1 MRANRVLFMGTV
13 VLTLGFPSLFL
24 GAAGPAAADSG
35 IVDPEV
41 ADSEVV
47 DPEVVDAAADYGGG
61 CVLYPDNPAAT
72 IDSLRLRCSAEQQD
86 AIFRDA
92 PRGEVPRGV
101 TNGWVTRPPIMEAV
115 APALWIGK
123 NFYTGPDGGFLVNR
137 VTPAGLE
144 AWQADVYTAP
154 AITDGGP
161 TWALNYAP
169 SPTPQVYDEIREVTP
184 NVWFGYSWWRGYFQT
199 TLLLT
204 FALTY

>member
-13 VLTLGFPSLFL
+13 VLTLGSLFL

-35 IVDPEV
+35 IVDPEIV
-41 ADSEVV
+41 ES
-47 DPEVVDAAADYGGG
+47 EVVDAAADYGGG

-101 TNGWVTRPPIMEAV
+101 TNGWVTRPPIMETL
-115 APALWIGK
+115 APPLWIGK
-123 NFYTGPDGGFLVNR
+123 TFYTGPDGGYLMNR
-137 VTPAGLE
+137 ITGAGIE
-144 AWQADVYTAP
+144 GWKADVYSAP
-154 AITDGGP
+154 ALVDGAP

>member
-1 MRANRVLFMGTV
+1 MRVNRVLLMSTA

-24 GAAGPAAADSG
+24 GAAAPAAADSG
-35 IVDPEV
+35 ILDSEVD
-41 ADSEVV
+41 DSEVV
-47 DPEVVDAAADYGGG
+47 DATVDYGDG
-61 CVLYPDNPAAT
+61 CVLYPDNATAT
-72 IDSLRLRCSAEQQD
+72 IESLRSRCSAEQQD

-101 TNGWVTRPPIMEAV
+101 TNGWVTRPPIMEVV

-123 NFYTGPDGGFLVNR
+123 TFYTDPDGGFLVNR
-137 VTPAGLE
+137 ITSEGIE
-144 AWQADVYTAP
+144 AWKADVYTAP

-161 TWALNYAP
+161 TWVLDYAP
-169 SPTPQVYDEIREVTP
+169 SPTPPVYDEIREVTP
-184 NVWFGYSWWRGYFQT
+184 NVWFGYSWWRGRFQT

>member
-1 MRANRVLFMGTV
+1 MRANRVLFVGTV
-13 VLTLGFPSLFL
+13 VLALGIPSLFL
-24 GAAGPAAADSG
+24 GAGLAAADSD

-41 ADSEVV
+41 ADT
-47 DPEVVDAAADYGGG
+47 EVVDATVDYGDG
-61 CVLYPDNPAAT
+61 CVLYLDDPAAT
-72 IDSLRLRCSAEQQD
+72 IDSLQSRCSAEQQD

-101 TNGWVTRPPIMEAV
+101 TNGWVTRPPIMQAV
-115 APALWIGK
+115 APALWLGK
-123 NFYTGPDGGFLVNR
+123 TFATGPDGGLLVNR
-137 VTPAGLE
+137 ITQADLE

-161 TWALNYAP
+161 TWVLDYAP

-184 NVWFGYSWWRGYFQT
+184 NVWFGYSWWRGHFQT

>member
-41 ADSEVV
+41 V
-47 DPEVVDAAADYGGG
+47 DPEVVDSEVVDAALDYGGG

-86 AIFRDA
+86 AIFRAA

-101 TNGWVTRPPIMEAV
+101 TNGWVTRPPI
-115 APALWIGK
+115 
-123 NFYTGPDGGFLVNR
+123 
-137 VTPAGLE
+137 
-144 AWQADVYTAP
+144 
-154 AITDGGP
+154 
-161 TWALNYAP
+161 
-169 SPTPQVYDEIREVTP
+169 
-184 NVWFGYSWWRGYFQT
+184 
-199 TLLLT
+199 
-204 FALTY
+204 